1 VGAIGWIF
9 PYALSSKNMRTTII
23 MTTHLDLVSR
33 DTNSKVQKVLDTFMN
48 IIIIIII
55 IMVMVL
61 GRTLFE

>member
-1 VGAIGWIF
+1 MGAISCIF
-9 PYALSSKNMRTTII
+9 PYALSSKNMRTMMI

-33 DTNSKVQKVLDTFMN
+33 DTNSKVQKVLDTFLN
-48 IIIIIII
+48 IIII

>member
-1 VGAIGWIF
+1 MGAISWIF

-33 DTNSKVQKVLDTFMN
+33 DTNSKVQKVLDTFLN
-48 IIIIIII
+48 III

>member
-1 VGAIGWIF
+1 MGAISFIF
-9 PYALSSKNMRTTII
+9 PYALSSKNMRTMMI

-33 DTNSKVQKVLDTFMN
+33 DTNSKVQKVLDTFLN
-48 IIIIIII
+48 IIIII

>member
-1 VGAIGWIF
+1 MGTISFIF
-9 PYALSSKNMRTTII
+9 PYALSSKNMRIMMI

-33 DTNSKVQKVLDTFMN
+33 DTNSKVQKVLDTFLN
-48 IIIIIII
+48 III

>member
-1 VGAIGWIF
+1 VGTISFIF
-9 PYALSSKNMRTTII
+9 PYALSSKNMRIMMI

-33 DTNSKVQKVLDTFMN
+33 DTNSKVQKVLDTFLN
-48 IIIIIII
+48 III

>member
-1 VGAIGWIF
+1 MGAISCIF
-9 PYALSSKNMRTTII
+9 PYALSSKNMRTMMI

-33 DTNSKVQKVLDTFMN
+33 DTNSKVQKVLDTFLN
-48 IIIIIII
+48 III

>member
-1 VGAIGWIF
+1 M
-9 PYALSSKNMRTTII
+9 STMII

-33 DTNSKVQKVLDTFMN
+33 DTNSKVQKVLDTFLN
-48 IIIIIII
+48 III

>member
-1 VGAIGWIF
+1 
-9 PYALSSKNMRTTII
+9 

-33 DTNSKVQKVLDTFMN
+33 DTNSKVQKVLDTFLN
-48 IIIIIII
+48 IIII